1 MEDNNNLSNTNISFS
16 LSEIDISG
24 IKDKEEKRLNLINS
38 LYEISKAFE
47 NIKDLRNN
55 FKLEEYDKYIKLI
68 GHNLKVLRGLYN
80 PKNKKIDKNQK
91 DTKNSQNEIQINSNQ
106 QFSSTNQ
113 SDINTKMQSNTNN
126 NSNSI
131 SEQGNNNKNNNSKI
145 KENIRNLLNDTT
157 FIDFKIENDI
167 NHPKNLEE
175 IYNILLEIVSFIL
188 CYDDIY
194 INYEN
199 KSAYYSLKLLLR
211 ISTLHFLKN
220 IKKADFILMIMNK
233 ICNILCK
240 YNQLN
245 KKDTSIKRYLV
256 YNKKELEGIKILFN
270 NNNKFIN
277 EIEKKLENEINKFD
291 LNLPNKVE
299 KIKQEAFLNK
309 ENELKLNFE
318 NDINCQFHKLNIENE
333 ILENIQND
341 LDENHKLFLKE
352 PIIKELELFNILLNK
367 LSDYKTPLIK
377 KKFLD
382 IIIRNKEIFKYINEN
397 IFLEN
402 IPNNIMKKYNLYPFN
417 KNISVFIDKYI
428 TIGKIILDTLE
439 IPLEHNYLLISK
451 DLEIFARKFLD
462 TLFTYCE
469 IKPSYEINYYDIILF
484 SYMSNSNLT
493 SKDFIFNR
501 ISALITSYI
510 DLPKIYEI
518 LDDSED
524 ITLYDKQD
532 KNIVLFDFLNM
543 NKNKITF
550 LLEKKINEE
559 NKENNKNNK
568 NKKRKIKYSNIEI
581 CSILS
586 KKLFNKDSLY
596 IILLIALKYW
606 GIKRN
611 IFKYDFI
618 ERKNE
623 VIIFNDK
630 TLLYFL
636 YYFLMYKGK
645 MDCIDNISEDKEK
658 EQNKNIINDKKDENR
673 KNKIPSLLKTLGEL
687 FVEFFWF
694 VHEIMKLALRENENN
709 DERKIVCLSLSNKN
723 YNLIEDNKDNKN
735 NKDDKEAETILRLD
749 FFDNVVCELNKTNIN
764 KLKIETTRA
773 LYFLLSESKEIFA
786 FDEHI

>member
-113 SDINTKMQSNTNN
+113 SYINTKMQSNTNN

-233 ICNILCK
+233 TCNILCK

-245 KKDTSIKRYLV
+245 KNDTSIKRYLI

-299 KIKQEAFLNK
+299 KIKQEAILNE

-341 LDENHKLFLKE
+341 LDENHKMFLKE
-352 PIIKELELFNILLNK
+352 PIKKELELFNILLNK
-367 LSDYKTPLIK
+367 LSYYKTPLIK

-402 IPNNIMKKYNLYPFN
+402 IPNNIMKKYN
-417 KNISVFIDKYI
+417 
-428 TIGKIILDTLE
+428 
-439 IPLEHNYLLISK
+439 
-451 DLEIFARKFLD
+451 
-462 TLFTYCE
+462 
-469 IKPSYEINYYDIILF
+469 
-484 SYMSNSNLT
+484 
-493 SKDFIFNR
+493 
-501 ISALITSYI
+501 
-510 DLPKIYEI
+510 
-518 LDDSED
+518 
-524 ITLYDKQD
+524 
-532 KNIVLFDFLNM
+532 
-543 NKNKITF
+543 
-550 LLEKKINEE
+550 
-559 NKENNKNNK
+559 
-568 NKKRKIKYSNIEI
+568 
-581 CSILS
+581 
-586 KKLFNKDSLY
+586 
-596 IILLIALKYW
+596 
-606 GIKRN
+606 
-611 IFKYDFI
+611 
-618 ERKNE
+618 
-623 VIIFNDK
+623 
-630 TLLYFL
+630 
-636 YYFLMYKGK
+636 
-645 MDCIDNISEDKEK
+645 
-658 EQNKNIINDKKDENR
+658 
-673 KNKIPSLLKTLGEL
+673 
-687 FVEFFWF
+687 
-694 VHEIMKLALRENENN
+694 
-709 DERKIVCLSLSNKN
+709 
-723 YNLIEDNKDNKN
+723 
-735 NKDDKEAETILRLD
+735 
-749 FFDNVVCELNKTNIN
+749 
-764 KLKIETTRA
+764 
-773 LYFLLSESKEIFA
+773 
-786 FDEHI
+786 